1 MDTTTTAA
9 VLGGMAFFGVLVSAL
24 VSFCTAIGVICFLW
38 TWRYFFPPETRM
50 VCPCAI
56 RRGGSSQ
63 EGGSMAA
70 SSQEGGSMAAFSQ
83 EGGYQP
89 TEKDKAALKKYKA
102 GKSIGFTM
110 RSSLKAKGLI
120 PRVNGTRRVSKK
132 YQTRIRCR

>member
-56 RRGGSSQ
+56 RRGG
-63 EGGSMAA
+63 
-70 SSQEGGSMAAFSQ
+70 
-83 EGGYQP
+83 YIP
-89 TEKDKAALKKYKA
+89 TKKDRLALKKYKA
-102 GKSIGFTM
+102 GQSIGFTM

-120 PRVNGTRRVSKK
+120 PRVNGTKRVSKK
-132 YQTRIRCR
+132 YRGTRKTHG